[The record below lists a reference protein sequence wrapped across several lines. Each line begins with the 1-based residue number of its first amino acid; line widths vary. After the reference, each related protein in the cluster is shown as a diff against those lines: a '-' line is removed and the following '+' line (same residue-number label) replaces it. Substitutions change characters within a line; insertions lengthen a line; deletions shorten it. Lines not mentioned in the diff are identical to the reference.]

1 MEDSA
6 SAMLDD
12 EETIQDSER
21 QDRHREE
28 VHGRNDLALIAK
40 ESSPKPAGVQGR
52 RQTPEIAGPVRSE
65 TSNPSFRSS
74 P

>member
-40 ESSPKPAGVQGR
+40 ESTEACRAPAGAR
-52 RQTPEIAGPVRSE
+52 WLPHHLR
-65 TSNPSFRSS
+65 
-74 P
+74 